1 MINGPL
7 LLRMSDRLL
16 PGVGARRWRPNRVL
30 RHLRRS
36 PSGIAGGVIVLGA
49 LVVALVGPWIAPS
62 DPNMAHLDRVLRPP
76 AWMPGGDRTNLLGT
90 DTLGR
95 DLLARVIYGARISLT
110 VGLLAVALSAPLG
123 VIVGMTSG
131 YFGGAWGQ
139 ITMRIADGQLA
150 IPFLLL
156 GIAVVGVLG
165 PTLRN
170 VILVL
175 GVSGWVLYAR
185 VARAETLSVRNKE
198 FVEAACA
205 AGCSDWRIISRHIL
219 PNLLTPVTVIATFAV
234 AHMILVESS
243 LSFLGLGVP
252 PPTPTWGAL
261 LNDGLRYIEIAWW
274 LSVFPGIAIAVSV
287 LGVNLFGDWVRDYLD
302 PRTRII
308 S

>member
-1 MINGPL
+1 M
-7 LLRMSDRLL
+7 
-16 PGVGARRWRPNRVL
+16 
-30 RHLRRS
+30 
-36 PSGIAGGVIVLGA
+36 GA
-49 LVVALVGPWIAPS
+49 LLMALLGPRITSS
-62 DPNMAHLDRVLRPP
+62 DPNAAHLERALRPP
-76 AWMPGGDRTNLLGT
+76 AWAKGGDRANLLGT

-95 DLLARVIYGARISLT
+95 DLLTRVVYGARISLT
-110 VGLLAVALSAPLG
+110 VGFLAVALSAPLG
-123 VIVGMTSG
+123 VLVGITAG

-139 ITMRIADGQLA
+139 VAMRIADGQLA

-156 GIAVVGVLG
+156 GIAIVGVLG

-185 VARAETLSVRNKE
+185 VARAEALSLRQKE

-205 AGCSDWRIISRHIL
+205 VGCSDWRIIWRHVL
-219 PNLLTPVTVIATFAV
+219 PNLLTPIIVIATFAV
-234 AHMILVESS
+234 AHIILVESS

-252 PPTPTWGAL
+252 PPTPTWGGL

-274 LSVFPGIAIAVSV
+274 LSVFPGLAIALTV

-302 PRTRII
+302 PRTRIAL
-308 S
+308 